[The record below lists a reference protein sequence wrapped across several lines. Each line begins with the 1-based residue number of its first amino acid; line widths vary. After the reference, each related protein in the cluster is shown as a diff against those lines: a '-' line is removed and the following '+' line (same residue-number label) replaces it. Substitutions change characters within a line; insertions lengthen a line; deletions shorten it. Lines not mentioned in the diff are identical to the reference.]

1 MTKLEV
7 LKELTFGARVA
18 EEETDALTT
27 YFVETDLWQKLYS
40 GEVDIVY
47 GPKGCGK
54 SALYALL
61 LARDTQLFDRDILL
75 APAENPR
82 GAPAFKGLVADP
94 PATEPEFIGLWKL
107 YVACLLTDVFTEYG
121 VKNGPA
127 SIVRKALE
135 QERLIQRPKNLAGL
149 LRGVADYVR
158 QAIRRSSIEGGVEV
172 DPNTGLLKGFTGKI
186 TFQEPS
192 AIGRDQGYI
201 SVDDLLAQAEQA
213 LAAENQTVWVLLDRL
228 DVAFAEAAPLEQN
241 ALRALFRV
249 YLDLLS
255 HAHIRLK
262 IFLRTDIWGRIT
274 KTGFREASHIT
285 RHMTISWDRRT
296 LLNLVVRRA
305 LRNRV
310 LAEFYGVD
318 VATVLATT
326 SSQETFFN
334 RMFPKQVEVGSR
346 KPDTFGWMLGRT
358 KDGTGHTAPRELIH
372 LFNSLR
378 DVQVK
383 RLEVGDAEPDGE
395 ELFVRAAFK
404 EALGEVSRTRLEQTL
419 LAEYPGLKARMDGLR
434 KEKTLHTAKSLA
446 AIWRASPDEAA
457 AGAAELVEVGVF
469 EQRGTKEEPEYWVP
483 FLYRDGLD
491 LVQGTADEE

>member
-1 MTKLEV
+1 MTKLEI

-61 LARDTQLFDRDILL
+61 LARQNQLFDRNILL
-75 APAENPR
+75 AAAENPR
-82 GAPAFKGLVADP
+82 GAPAFKGLVSDP

-107 YVACLLTDVFTEYG
+107 YITCLLADVFAEYN
-121 VKNGPA
+121 VKNGPG
-127 SIVRKALE
+127 SVVRNALE
-135 QERLIQRPKNLAGL
+135 RERLIQRPKNLGGM
-149 LRGVADYVR
+149 LRGVTDYVR
-158 QAIRRSSIEGGVEV
+158 GAIRHPSVEGGVEV
-172 DPNTGLLKGFTGKI
+172 DPHTGLLKGFNGKI

-192 AIGRDQGYI
+192 TVGRDQGYI
-201 SVDDLLAQAEQA
+201 SVDDLLTQAEQA
-213 LAAENQTVWVLLDRL
+213 LAAEGQTVWVLLDRL
-228 DVAFAEAAPLEQN
+228 DVAFAEAALLEQN

-249 YLDLLS
+249 YLDLLG
-255 HAHIRLK
+255 HDHIRLK

-274 KTGFREASHIT
+274 KAGFREASHIT
-285 RHMTISWDRRT
+285 RNMTISWDRRT

-305 LRNRV
+305 LQNRV
-310 LAEFYGVD
+310 LAKFYGVD
-318 VATVLATT
+318 VAIVLAATD
-326 SSQETFFN
+326 SQEAFFN

-358 KDGTGHTAPRELIH
+358 KDGTGQTAPRELIH

-404 EALGEVSRTRLEQTL
+404 EALAEVSRVRLEQTL
-419 LAEYPGLKARMDGLR
+419 LAEYPGLKARMDALR

-457 AGAAELVEVGVF
+457 ADAAELVEVGVF

-491 LVQGTADEE
+491 LVQGTAEEE